1 MGAAK
6 RAPRRRVTGAI
17 VAAALAGGVA
27 VGVVAAS
34 REPSIEAQRCA
45 AGEAPTVAEAVVPG
59 TGVLR
64 VAAPVTPITFSRASR
79 GRAVTF
85 ETEAGDVALTV
96 PVSLGAPRV
105 DGTHVVYP
113 LLAATGQPVDGP
125 VLTVEV
131 HADGS
136 GVTPAIELR
145 DREAYEQVRA
155 AAGADGLGFEA
166 FSWRSLAFDSVV
178 GGASGLLGAGLGKAA
193 AKFAAPAARRLGSS
207 LSSAVKSV
215 SAKTSSAAAPAARS
229 AAKAGSAAKAK
240 PSGSSPR
247 VPEGAACRLSFSG
260 DTRVLL
266 ASGASVRIDELKVGD
281 EVMAADPQAGEKRG
295 EQVEAVH
302 EHQDA
307 LIVLVIDG
315 AQLRTTEDHP
325 FWSVSDQR
333 YERADHL
340 SPGELVLTSDGR
352 TATVDAVV
360 DDEPLLAP
368 AYTLTV
374 SDLHTYFVLTST
386 PTTTDPARGPPASS
400 TAILV
405 HNCDVAANTVAR
417 LEPSVGQKVFRVYGG
432 DSKAGGASWSPVD
445 PRSVGNYR
453 DAAGLPSGGASGAT
467 NTGQFVI
474 EGTLNDP
481 AAVVL
486 QRSALPL
493 DGMKVGVPEYIVPN
507 WLENGSI
514 TINRVSGVNPG
525 F

>member
-45 AGEAPTVAEAVVPG
+45 AGEAPTVAEAVAAAHGCDDDVVVTGALDPWTALVATPRG
-59 TGVLR
+59 TLR
-64 VAAPVTPITFSRASR
+64 QEVKSWAKRTASSAVSWVKRNSAEIVGGVAA
-79 GRAVTF
+79 GVTF
-85 ETEAGDVALTV
+85 AGCM
-96 PVSLGAPRV
+96 
-105 DGTHVVYP
+105 
-113 LLAATGQPVDGP
+113 AATAG
-125 VLTVEV
+125 
-131 HADGS
+131 AGS
-136 GVTPAIELR
+136 IGCGV
-145 DREAYEQVRA
+145 
-155 AAGADGLGFEA
+155 AAGAVGGAVTNLWRSKVQKTQA

-215 SAKTSSAAAPAARS
+215 SAKTSSAAAPAARG

-281 EVMAADPQAGEKRG
+281 AVMAADPQAGEKRG

-374 SDLHTYFVLTST
+374 SDLHT
-386 PTTTDPARGPPASS
+386 
-400 TAILV
+400 
-405 HNCDVAANTVAR
+405 
-417 LEPSVGQKVFRVYGG
+417 
-432 DSKAGGASWSPVD
+432 
-445 PRSVGNYR
+445 
-453 DAAGLPSGGASGAT
+453 GLPR
-467 NTGQFVI
+467 V
-474 EGTLNDP
+474 
-481 AAVVL
+481 
-486 QRSALPL
+486 
-493 DGMKVGVPEYIVPN
+493 
-507 WLENGSI
+507 WL
-514 TINRVSGVNPG
+514 TPDL
-525 F
+525 